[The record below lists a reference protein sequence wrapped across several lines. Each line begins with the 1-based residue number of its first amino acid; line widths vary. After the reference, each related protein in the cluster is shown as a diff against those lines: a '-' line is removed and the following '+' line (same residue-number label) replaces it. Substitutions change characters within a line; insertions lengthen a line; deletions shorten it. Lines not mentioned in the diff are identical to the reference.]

1 MAFERIE
8 PESSWRSNYTG
19 ISAIPYGFLWNTA
32 SSSPTLTRCDENG
45 DSLTLTSS
53 DFDNH
58 PLWGNIRRCQ
68 LTKLGDNWQAAYG
81 SNARGD
87 GLTTTTNYMMT
98 EIPRAHVI
106 TWDDGDYHGWCLA
119 DAPFVGYPTGTEI
132 SSVGHPWFNQ
142 RGNSSAPLERGYVGC
157 YKGCATDTSNNN
169 TGTLQSRSGVT
180 PSGSITQANF
190 EAKANNIGT
199 KWGITN
205 VWYQSLLQLLM
216 YTEFGN
222 LNIQSALAPGFTKS
236 TNTAPQTTG
245 VHDNLMGTNGTGG
258 GTDVQGVNYRGI
270 NNPYGDIW
278 EHRIGWNSTDAEYRV
293 VKRDGTGT
301 MQVEL
306 TTGNYE
312 ATSGI
317 TPLQNTTGNTGGG
330 TTHVNGYTHGYVKT
344 ITRADPLK
352 LLMVAHGSQA
362 LTGSDTTYA
371 CDYFYS
377 HSKTSP
383 AQKGCLLAGGG
394 WNGAGSAGPGF
405 LHSSS
410 ALSIVDAALGARLEY
425 LGVVI

>member
-32 SSSPTLTRCDENG
+32 SSSPTLIRCDENG
-45 DSLTLTSS
+45 DSLTLKTS

-68 LTKLGDNWQAAYG
+68 LTKPGDNWQAAYG

-119 DAPFVGYPTGTEI
+119 DAPFKGYPTGTEI

-157 YKGCATDTSNNN
+157 YKGCATDTSDNN
-169 TGTLQSRSGVT
+169 TGTLQSRSGVAPT
-180 PSGSITQANF
+180 GNVTQANF

-216 YTEFGN
+216 YTEFGT

-245 VHDNLMGTNGTGG
+245 VDDNLMGTNGTGG

-293 VKRDGTGT
+293 LKADGTGT
-301 MQVEL
+301 IADTL
-306 TTGNYE
+306 ASGSYD

-317 TPLQNTTGNTGGG
+317 TPLNG
-330 TTHVNGYTHGYVKT
+330 TTNISGTDGGNYCHGYAKSVLNV
-344 ITRADPLK
+344 DPLK
-352 LLMVAHGSQA
+352 LFFIPSS
-362 LTGSDTTYA
+362 LTGSETTYL

-377 HSKTSP
+377 HSVGKT
-383 AQKGCLLAGGG
+383 ACLLAGGY
-394 WNGAGSAGPGF
+394 WAHAGIAGPGS
-405 LHSSS
+405 LYLSNDLS
-410 ALSIVDAALGARLEY
+410 AVNADFGARLEY
-425 LGVVI
+425 LGVVIS